1 MAFFALIKSLTKTL
15 NKARGKINVVF
26 TGNHTIEP
34 GDTTAHGVS
43 ERIADIGIFGL
54 LDVLAAIDLCN
65 IITYELNKLANNA
78 GDKFDPNKPPKS
90 PTASKL
96 EIQKWNVQYA
106 AYKIQK
112 KIDNFNSTNGET
124 KDKTRLGKLVN
135 DLVSELK
142 NLSDPNDP
150 NSIEDPDL
158 LGAFPEMSL
167 INNFIQNSIGFISQT
182 PDLRNV
188 SNDNVQA
195 IINFVDKVRNVCVKI
210 QAISNPASAAL
221 SFLSPQLQENLSKLN
236 KVIDP
241 SKLIP
246 AIRSVIQSA
255 QAVRQVTS
263 LILSIAKL
271 CQLFV
276 KIGVVLVKI
285 FKVILKFL
293 VALPAPALYA
303 TLGITTSVSALHAKI
318 EDYSKA
324 VIEDLKTLSSLL
336 SSIISVC
343 RTISLDVGTVI
354 EKLTV
359 ILLNLE
365 ACNNV
370 PEDLVKDLKNT
381 ISDLQA
387 NKTELDAFIQN
398 YSDKKNKAAGAYYG
412 YTIVI
417 EKEQTLPENTHLV
430 RRYGVALD
438 ANGIAVAQST
448 PTYASNDNIIIEEV
462 QLILR
467 SKGLIKVPQSSL
479 TPQDLSVIQE
489 ALSYVQEDTVN
500 QDLNINIDQ
509 GLDSPDNLNENTG
522 LGLNAFI
529 NNIKGGKKLRQRVR
543 ASMSAAKSQLEQNLA
558 QVKNG

>member
-1 MAFFALIKSLTKTL
+1 M
-15 NKARGKINVVF
+15 
-26 TGNHTIEP
+26 
-34 GDTTAHGVS
+34 
-43 ERIADIGIFGL
+43 
-54 LDVLAAIDLCN
+54 
-65 IITYELNKLANNA
+65 
-78 GDKFDPNKPPKS
+78 
-90 PTASKL
+90 
-96 EIQKWNVQYA
+96 
-106 AYKIQK
+106 
-112 KIDNFNSTNGET
+112 
-124 KDKTRLGKLVN
+124 
-135 DLVSELK
+135 
-142 NLSDPNDP
+142 
-150 NSIEDPDL
+150 
-158 LGAFPEMSL
+158 
-167 INNFIQNSIGFISQT
+167 
-182 PDLRNV
+182 
-188 SNDNVQA
+188 
-195 IINFVDKVRNVCVKI
+195 
-210 QAISNPASAAL
+210 
-221 SFLSPQLQENLSKLN
+221 
-236 KVIDP
+236 
-241 SKLIP
+241 
-246 AIRSVIQSA
+246 
-255 QAVRQVTS
+255 
-263 LILSIAKL
+263 
-271 CQLFV
+271 
-276 KIGVVLVKI
+276 
-285 FKVILKFL
+285 
-293 VALPAPALYA
+293 
-303 TLGITTSVSALHAKI
+303 SALHAKI

-370 PEDLVKDLKNT
+370 PEDLFKDLKNT